1 MSYRDVGKVW
11 TPATLKEYLTK
22 VKRPAWCKAVTLH
35 HTAYPDLK
43 MRPHGWK
50 VQRMRNL
57 QSYYQNTRKWKAGP
71 HLFTDEDQIF
81 GLSPMTSPGTHARK
95 YNGDSIGVEVLGNY
109 DVESPKSGRGLKC
122 WKTTAEATAVLLDWL
137 GKKPSAST
145 VRFHRDNGITRKSCP
160 GKKVQKDWILG
171 LIKGTSVS
179 EPVVEPPKAESED
192 RPKIPGWNKF
202 VKINGRW
209 YVPALDFLDHIG
221 GNRAT
226 LIKKMKS
233 ENGKFVYDDEII
245 EGAFHD
251 REKKTTMA
259 PALELMG
266 F

>member
-1 MSYRDVGKVW
+1 M
-11 TPATLKEYLTK
+11 
-22 VKRPAWCKAVTLH
+22 
-35 HTAYPDLK
+35 
-43 MRPHGWK
+43 
-50 VQRMRNL
+50 
-57 QSYYQNTRKWKAGP
+57 
-71 HLFTDEDQIF
+71 
-81 GLSPMTSPGTHARK
+81 
-95 YNGDSIGVEVLGNY
+95 
-109 DVESPKSGRGLKC
+109 
-122 WKTTAEATAVLLDWL
+122 
-137 GKKPSAST
+137 
-145 VRFHRDNGITRKSCP
+145 
-160 GKKVQKDWILG
+160 
-171 LIKGTSVS
+171 
-179 EPVVEPPKAESED
+179 VEPPKAESED